1 MKTQTLSS
9 SSLAP
14 PPTSESPENA
24 ITALL
29 NTVTKL
35 FSFKYNDKPLDDQ
48 FYEIHMYWLKLLHD
62 IYFRVEHL
70 GHVKEG
76 LEIAKHEHVIFISNH
91 VIALEAA
98 LIGYFLFRN
107 QAGKMGTLVYPEA
120 FKLPLVREFF
130 RSGQCVA
137 ATVENGIE
145 TLFKKH
151 LLLFPEGMDFVSHII
166 NPDRVPKFHK
176 GFLRMAKG
184 YLEKSHRKQIKII
197 PIGHAG
203 IEQVLK
209 LWVIKNEKFL
219 DLFIKPFANY
229 PFWVFP
235 KLPFL
240 MPSKVVMD
248 WGTPVTLTL
257 DDLKNEKKLIQKS
270 NAFRSSIL
278 ALKSRAAKLR
288 VMETQL

>member
-1 MKTQTLSS
+1 MKTFSSAS

-14 PPTSESPENA
+14 RVSAESSENS
-24 ITALL
+24 IGALL
-29 NTVTKL
+29 GKVTKL
-35 FSFKYNDKPLDDQ
+35 FSFQYNDKPLDDQ
-48 FYEIHMYWLKLLHD
+48 FYELHMFWLKLFHD

-70 GHVKEG
+70 GHVQEG
-76 LEIAKHEHVIFISNH
+76 LEVARHEHVIFISNH

-98 LIGYFLFRN
+98 LIGYYLYRN
-107 QAGKMGTLVYPEA
+107 QAGKLGTLVYPEA

-137 ATVENGIE
+137 ATVENGVQ

-184 YLEKSHRKQIKII
+184 YMEKSHRKHIKII

-209 LWVIKNEKFL
+209 LWVVKNETFL

-229 PFWVFP
+229 PFWIFP

-248 WGTPVTLTL
+248 WGSPVTLTL
-257 DDLKNEKKLIQKS
+257 EDLKNEKKLIQKS
-270 NAFRSSIL
+270 NAFRSSLL
-278 ALKSRAAKLR
+278 ALKARAAKLR
-288 VMETQL
+288 GMETQS